1 MKAVSLNRYYHL
13 QDLDELLTNL
23 EEEVSNICTPEF
35 KIRQEYS
42 KAFKVIKAKASVRG
56 FLFFMTECFII

>member
-1 MKAVSLNRYYHL
+1 MLSGG
-13 QDLDELLTNL
+13 ETN
-23 EEEVSNICTPEF
+23 EAYRAFSAASQSVDMVCGHWGVA
-35 KIRQEYS
+35 